1 MHHMGGG
8 KTKTLLQ
15 NMFKLNFT
23 IDLTHGNLQDFATT
37 LCCVALIWPGW
48 VLLMEDLCCTVGT
61 LPMACVL

>member
-1 MHHMGGG
+1 
-8 KTKTLLQ
+8 
-15 NMFKLNFT
+15 MFKLNFT